1 TARRTPSSATRAC
14 ASTSRDSDVLDV
26 HHLDV
31 SIGATPIL
39 RGVSLEVPTGSLCGV
54 IGRNGAGKTTLVRAI
69 VGALP
74 ARAGTITLGG
84 VELRP
89 IAPYRRAQMG
99 LGYMPEDRRLV
110 PEPSRA
116 GHLLPP
122 APATRPH

>member
-26 HHLDV
+26 DHLDV

-39 RGVSLEVPTGSLCGV
+39 RAVSLQVPTGDLCGV

-74 ARAGTITLGG
+74 TRAGTITLGG
-84 VELRP
+84 VPLRP

-99 LGYMPEDRRLV
+99 IASMPEDL
-110 PEPSRA
+110 
-116 GHLLPP
+116 
-122 APATRPH
+122 